1 MRIWILVFVLLLN
14 GCYYHCSNNP
24 DDPFESLNRKVF
36 KFNMAF
42 DATVIKPPTHLYIW
56 AIPAPVRSGING
68 VYNNVASL
76 PTIANDILQ
85 LNFPQT
91 QKDLVRL
98 LINTTLGIGG
108 IFDVASAKGY
118 PVHRND
124 FGLTMAYWGS
134 PRSPYIMIPFLG
146 PATIRDSM
154 GLIVDYTLF
163 SPYPY
168 IPDVYLWP
176 ILGVRY
182 LDLRSQLVDSEQLL
196 KNALD
201 QYAFIRDAYLQ
212 LRKHQIAEIRPDVNP
227 DQSQDLYVMD

>member
-1 MRIWILVFVLLLN
+1 MRIWILFVVLFLN
-14 GCYYHCSNNP
+14 GCHYHCSSNP
-24 DDPFESLNRKVF
+24 EDPFENINREVF

-56 AIPAPVRSGING
+56 AIPAPVRASING
-68 VYNNVASL
+68 VYNNVATL

-85 LNFPQT
+85 LNFQQT

-108 IFDVASAKGY
+108 IFDVASTKGY

-182 LDLRSQLVDSEQLL
+182 VDLRSQLVDSEPLL

-212 LRKHQIAEIRPDVNP
+212 LRKNQIAEIRPDVSQ